1 MSDIINQDESKYT
14 KVEKYKFNK
23 LTSDDVDI
31 FDENIFQDSLENKT
45 DEPVEATKEKE
56 NSSEIFDKVEELT
69 SQIVTLQMELENSK
83 KEHQAQLQ
91 EQTKTSFE
99 EGKTE
104 GIKETNEA
112 IQSEND
118 ELKSQLVR
126 SITLLQE
133 QKEHLDTLFKNVEED
148 LVESAIIIA
157 KKVIKKEL
165 EENSTAIA
173 KSIATSLI
181 QTLKDTSE
189 VTLKVNRVDFDE
201 ISEHFNGD
209 LIKITVDEA
218 VNRGGVIII
227 SSDTNIDGT
236 LQTRLD
242 KAIELIGKE

>member
-1 MSDIINQDESKYT
+1 MGDIINQDESKYT